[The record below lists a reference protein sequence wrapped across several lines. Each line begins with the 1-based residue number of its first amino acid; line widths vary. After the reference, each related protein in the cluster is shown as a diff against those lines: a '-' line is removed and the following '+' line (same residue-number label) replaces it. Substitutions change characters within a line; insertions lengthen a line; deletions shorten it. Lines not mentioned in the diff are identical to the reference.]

1 MKKSILGTFAAIA
14 LISMSL
20 TSCGGGKTPE
30 QIDAEAKT
38 AIEKAKSEWQT
49 AADDACTKATD
60 GYKTAALDS
69 MKAAAAPVVAPQ

>member
-38 AIEKAKSEWQT
+38 AIDKAKTEWQT
-49 AADDACTKATD
+49 EAEQACGTATE
-60 GYKTAALDS
+60 GYKAAALDS
-69 MKAAAAPVVAPQ
+69 MKNAAVVTTPQ

>member
-14 LISMSL
+14 LISMSM

-30 QIDAEAKT
+30 QIEAEAKT
-38 AIEKAKSEWQT
+38 AIEKAKTEWQT
-49 AADDACTKATD
+49 AADEACGKATE

-69 MKAAAAPVVAPQ
+69 MKNAAAVVTPQ

>member
-60 GYKTAALDS
+60 GYKATALEELK
-69 MKAAAAPVVAPQ
+69 KAATPQ